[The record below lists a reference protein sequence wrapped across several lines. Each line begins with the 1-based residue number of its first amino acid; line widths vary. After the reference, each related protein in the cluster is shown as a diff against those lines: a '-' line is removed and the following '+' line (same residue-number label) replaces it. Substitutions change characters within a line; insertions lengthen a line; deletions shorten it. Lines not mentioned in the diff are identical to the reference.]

1 MTCPPSTLNI
11 DPVMTTTTT
20 TTKTIITVKKNDLR
34 KNIADQ
40 FRDMI
45 TSCYTFQ
52 DVEDIGNMQA
62 DLNRLTD
69 CLEQIDNGLLSNVF
83 ADGYTTMLL
92 SFKDFETVEEFF
104 QENSNNDNELEIHVT
119 DLEGNV
125 IDKIDSKYL
134 SY

>member
-1 MTCPPSTLNI
+1 
-11 DPVMTTTTT
+11 MTTTTT

-52 DVEDIGNMQA
+52 DVEDIENMQA

-69 CLEQIDNGLLSNVF
+69 CLEQIDNGLVSNVF

-104 QENSNNDNELEIHVT
+104 QENSHNDNELEIHVT

>member
-1 MTCPPSTLNI
+1 
-11 DPVMTTTTT
+11 MTTTTT

-40 FRDMI
+40 FKDMI

-52 DVEDIGNMQA
+52 DVEDIENMQT

-83 ADGYTTMLL
+83 ADGYTMMLL

-104 QENSNNDNELEIHVT
+104 HENSNNDNMLEIHVT
-119 DLEGNV
+119 DETGNV
-125 IDKIDSKYL
+125 IEVVKHDYL

>member
-1 MTCPPSTLNI
+1 
-11 DPVMTTTTT
+11 MTTTTT
-20 TTKTIITVKKNDLR
+20 TTKTIITIKKNDLR

-45 TSCYTFQ
+45 TSCYSFQ
-52 DVEDIGNMQA
+52 DVEDIENMQA

-69 CLEQIDNGLLSNVF
+69 CLEQIDNGLLINVF
-83 ADGYTTMLL
+83 GDGYTMMLL
-92 SFKDFETVEEFF
+92 SFQDFETVEEFF

-119 DLEGNV
+119 DSEGN
-125 IDKIDSKYL
+125 IIEKIDSKYL

>member
-1 MTCPPSTLNI
+1 
-11 DPVMTTTTT
+11 MTTTTT
-20 TTKTIITVKKNDLR
+20 TTKTIITIKKNDLR

-83 ADGYTTMLL
+83 ADGYTMMLL
-92 SFKDFETVEEFF
+92 SFQDFETVEEFF
-104 QENSNNDNELEIHVT
+104 QENSHNDNELEIHVT

-125 IDKIDSKYL
+125 IEKIDSKYL

>member
-1 MTCPPSTLNI
+1 
-11 DPVMTTTTT
+11 MTTTTT

-40 FRDMI
+40 FKDMI

-52 DVEDIGNMQA
+52 DVEDIENMQA

-69 CLEQIDNGLLSNVF
+69 CLEQIDNGLVSNVF
-83 ADGYTTMLL
+83 ADGYTMMLL
-92 SFKDFETVEEFF
+92 PFQDFETVEEFF
-104 QENSNNDNELEIHVT
+104 QENSHNDNMLEIHVT

-125 IDKIDSKYL
+125 IEKIDSKYL

>member
-1 MTCPPSTLNI
+1 
-11 DPVMTTTTT
+11 MTTTTT

-40 FRDMI
+40 FKDMI

-52 DVEDIGNMQA
+52 DVEDIENMQA

-69 CLEQIDNGLLSNVF
+69 CLEQIDNGLVSNVF
-83 ADGYTTMLL
+83 ADGYTMMLL

-104 QENSNNDNELEIHVT
+104 HENSHNDNELEIHVT

-125 IDKIDSKYL
+125 IEKVESKYL